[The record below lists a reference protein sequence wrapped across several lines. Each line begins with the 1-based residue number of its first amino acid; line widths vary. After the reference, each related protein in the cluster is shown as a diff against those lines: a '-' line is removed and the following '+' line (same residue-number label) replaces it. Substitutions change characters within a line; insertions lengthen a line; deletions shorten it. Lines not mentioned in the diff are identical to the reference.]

1 LISAV
6 VVNWNGKAF
15 LPRCLEALLGQEP
28 PPAEVILADNH
39 SDDGSRELV
48 ASRFPSVRIVD
59 TGSNRGPS
67 AARNAGVQQA
77 QHDLCLL
84 LDNDVVLH
92 PGALQRLQETLL
104 ADPRTAVVQ
113 ARSLCGDR
121 EGVVHYD
128 AADLHFLGVLVLH
141 NWFQPRAKAIEPR
154 GPTGA
159 VVALCILCR
168 RDVYRAAG
176 GFDERLFIL
185 YEDNQF
191 SWKVRMRG
199 HLLRLEPQALCT
211 HLGGTAGLSVR
222 SAADAYP
229 GKRAFLH
236 SRNRWYVLLTC
247 MRWRTLLL
255 TLPAQLL
262 YGAVYAVFA
271 HAKGHALPWWRAK
284 LELLRVMPEALR
296 ERGPAQRGRVVP
308 DRALLVS
315 ASLTLNPGL
324 AERGFKASVRR
335 GLDRCFALWWFLVRR
350 LCG

>member
-6 VVNWNGKAF
+6 VVNWNGARW
-15 LPRCLEALLGQEP
+15 LPRCLDALLSQDP
-28 PPAEVILADNH
+28 PPAEVILVDNH
-39 SDDGSRELV
+39 SEDGSRELV
-48 ASRFPSVRIVD
+48 AERYPGVQVVD
-59 TGSNRGPS
+59 TGSNRGPC
-67 AARNAGVQQA
+67 AARNLGVQRA
-77 QHDLCLL
+77 RNELCLL

-92 PGALQRLQETLL
+92 PGALSRMQQTL
-104 ADPRTAVVQ
+104 ADPQTAVVQ

-128 AADLHFLGVLVLH
+128 SADLHFLGMLVLH
-141 NWFQPRAKAIEPR
+141 NWFQPLATATVPA
-154 GPTGA
+154 GPVGA
-159 VVALCILCR
+159 CVALCILCR
-168 RDVYRAAG
+168 KGVYEAVA

-199 HLLRLEPQALCT
+199 HRIQLEPQALCT

-229 GKRAFLH
+229 SQRAFLH
-236 SRNRWYVLLTC
+236 ARNRWYVLLTC

-271 HAKGHALPWWRAK
+271 HVRGHAGAWWRAK
-284 LELLRVMPEALR
+284 WELLRLLPAAVRA
-296 ERGPAQRGRVVP
+296 RGPVQRGRSVP
-308 DRALLVS
+308 DRALLV
-315 ASLTLNPGL
+315 AAPLTLNPGL
-324 AERGFKASVRR
+324 AERGLQAAVRR
-335 GLDRCFALWWFLVRR
+335 GLDRCCTTWWFLVRR

>member
-6 VVNWNGKAF
+6 VVNWNGASF

-28 PPAEVILADNH
+28 PPQEVILVDNH

-48 ASRFPSVRIVD
+48 AERFPSVRVVD

-67 AARNAGVQQA
+67 AARNVGI
-77 QHDLCLL
+77 QHSHHELCLL
-84 LDNDVVLH
+84 LDNDVVLQ
-92 PGALQRLQETLL
+92 PGALSRLQQALL

-128 AADLHFLGVLVLH
+128 AADLHFLGTLVLH
-141 NWFQPRAKAIEPR
+141 NWFRPLAEARNPD
-154 GPTGA
+154 GPVGA
-159 VVALCILCR
+159 AVALCMLCR
-168 RDVYRAAG
+168 KQVYEAAG

-191 SWKVRMRG
+191 SYKVRMRG
-199 HLLRLEPQALCT
+199 HLIRLEPQALCT

-229 GKRAFLH
+229 GQRAFLH

-271 HAKGHALPWWRAK
+271 HARGHAMPWWRAK

-296 ERGPAQRGRVVP
+296 ARGPAQRGRCVP
-308 DRALLVS
+308 DRALLV
-315 ASLTLNPGL
+315 AAPLTLNPGH
-324 AERGFKASVRR
+324 AEQ
-335 GLDRCFALWWFLVRR
+335 GL
-350 LCG
+350 